1 MDSGLEDFE
10 GNNKKMRKGQV
21 GCFFSHYTIWKK
33 VEPKIESNFF
43 TCFFQQMVEEKLNTV
58 LVMEDD
64 VKFRTFFKSGL
75 PGVIREANTFTPDW
89 DFM

>member
-1 MDSGLEDFE
+1 M
-10 GNNKKMRKGQV
+10 
-21 GCFFSHYTIWKK
+21 
-33 VEPKIESNFF
+33 
-43 TCFFQQMVEEKLNTV
+43 FFQQMVEEKLNTV

-75 PGVIREANTFTPDW
+75 SGVIQEANTFAPDW